1 MFADCNAI
9 AREIIRA
16 VVQALEPGKPL
27 RILEVGA
34 GFGSTAV
41 HLLPLLPPEQTT
53 YIFTDISNFFLEKA
67 KENFADYPFVRYGL
81 LDLEKNP
88 HEQGYEPHAFDI
100 VIAATVLHNTRSI
113 EETLRHIRSL
123 LAPSGLLLA
132 IEKTQFHRSFDLNMG
147 LQQGFERFED
157 EDLRQEHPVLSKEQ
171 WHKILSKQGFE
182 NSAFMNQP
190 NSVADFIGFDVLVA
204 QGPSSVKQF
213 KPKQLRDFLIKK
225 LPEYMV
231 PSEFMLLDAL
241 PLTANGKVDRL
252 ALPGLKGLRSQ
263 LKATYVM
270 PQTEAERLIAEVW
283 QEILR
288 VEKVGTDDNF
298 FELGGDSLQATQVI
312 SRLREIFQIKLPVQS
327 LLEAPNLASL
337 AASIEQIQQIAQKL
351 QAPVEGALPNR
362 VEIEL

>member
-1 MFADCNAI
+1 LS
-9 AREIIRA
+9 
-16 VVQALEPGKPL
+16 QL
-27 RILEVGA
+27 
-34 GFGSTAV
+34 
-41 HLLPLLPPEQTT
+41 
-53 YIFTDISNFFLEKA
+53 
-67 KENFADYPFVRYGL
+67 
-81 LDLEKNP
+81 
-88 HEQGYEPHAFDI
+88 
-100 VIAATVLHNTRSI
+100 
-113 EETLRHIRSL
+113 
-123 LAPSGLLLA
+123 
-132 IEKTQFHRSFDLNMG
+132 
-147 LQQGFERFED
+147 GFED
-157 EDLRQEHPVLSKEQ
+157 SL
-171 WHKILSKQGFE
+171 
-182 NSAFMNQP
+182 FMNQP

-327 LLEAPNLASL
+327 LLEAPTLASL

>member
-1 MFADCNAI
+1 
-9 AREIIRA
+9 
-16 VVQALEPGKPL
+16 
-27 RILEVGA
+27 
-34 GFGSTAV
+34 
-41 HLLPLLPPEQTT
+41 
-53 YIFTDISNFFLEKA
+53 
-67 KENFADYPFVRYGL
+67 
-81 LDLEKNP
+81 
-88 HEQGYEPHAFDI
+88 
-100 VIAATVLHNTRSI
+100 
-113 EETLRHIRSL
+113 
-123 LAPSGLLLA
+123 
-132 IEKTQFHRSFDLNMG
+132 
-147 LQQGFERFED
+147 
-157 EDLRQEHPVLSKEQ
+157 
-171 WHKILSKQGFE
+171 
-182 NSAFMNQP
+182 MNQP

-252 ALPGLKGLRSQ
+252 ALPGLQGLRCRRRFALRPSQ

-270 PQTEAERLIAEVW
+270 PQTESERLIADVW